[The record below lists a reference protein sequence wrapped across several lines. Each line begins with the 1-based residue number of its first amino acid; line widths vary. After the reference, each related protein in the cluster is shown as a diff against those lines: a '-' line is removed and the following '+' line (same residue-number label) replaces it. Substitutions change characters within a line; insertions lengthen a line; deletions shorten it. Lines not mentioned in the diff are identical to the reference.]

1 MRTLNPKLSERL
13 IFITGDVISEK
24 VQGFLS
30 HQKKVCLAKP
40 FSLVQ
45 FREALG
51 QALNQANDGSSTR

>member
-1 MRTLNPKLSERL
+1 M

-51 QALNQANDGSSTR
+51 RALNQANDGSSTR